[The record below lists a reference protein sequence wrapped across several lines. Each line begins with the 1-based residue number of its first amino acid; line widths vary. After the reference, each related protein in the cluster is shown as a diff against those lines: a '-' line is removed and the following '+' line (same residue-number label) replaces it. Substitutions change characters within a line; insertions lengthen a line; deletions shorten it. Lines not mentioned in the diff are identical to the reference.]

1 MPTFFRSSIR
11 VKLAAGF
18 IAVLI
23 CLGIST
29 FVLIQRIYS
38 QQQAMNYMISHDM
51 TLHDRANG
59 MEKSILDMET
69 GQRGYVITGNSAYLE
84 PYHSGREQWKREYL
98 ELIRMSAGSPEQLER
113 LEQIRSSV
121 EHWIESS
128 GEPAIALKEAGR
140 TEELQRF
147 FREDPGKRDIDHL
160 RSQLA
165 EFREIGKQET
175 AERAAA
181 LVTSSS
187 TLKAELY
194 LLLFAAILIALLV
207 ILLLSRSIVH
217 TLELVTGTIRSI
229 AAGEENLTTRID
241 VRSHDEIHDLAEA
254 TNALLARVE
263 EENWLKT
270 CFVDVATLYQGST
283 DIKDFAQ
290 TILNWLG
297 RYMDAAYGAVYIRDE
312 ESGPLKFVRTA
323 AYAELGEARMQTSFR
338 LGEGLAGQAAAEQRM
353 MVFDPLPDG
362 YVRAGS
368 GLGEAQPRSL
378 ILFPVSFEGDT
389 IAVIE
394 LASFAPFRE
403 RHKELLRRVCETLGI
418 ALHSVQGRME
428 VERLYQESQVL
439 TEELQTQTEEL
450 QAQSEELHSQHEEL
464 IYSND
469 ALRQSEERL
478 HWQKLTLEKQA
489 EELAA
494 ISKYKSE
501 FLANMSHELRTP
513 LNSMLIL
520 SQLLAENRD
529 GNLTEKQTE
538 FALTIHA
545 SGSDLLRLIDEILD
559 LSKVEAGRMKIEPET
574 FSLRPWI
581 TWVER
586 SFEPLADKKGLLFH
600 IAIHPEVPE
609 QIYTDSHRLQQILR
623 NFLSNAFKFT
633 SKGSVALRIDRNE
646 TVLRRSDGTSV
657 PAVAFSVI
665 DTGIGIPK
673 NKLELIF
680 EAFQQVDGTT
690 SRRYGGT
697 GLGLTISRELA
708 RLLGGTIRVESSEG
722 AGSRFTLYLPERL
735 EDSPSDAADMVPVVE
750 AAASLEAG
758 PQETLRNA
766 PKRLLLVE
774 QDPERR
780 SSISRLIG
788 RSDVSVQAAASAQE
802 ALDVFESS
810 SWDGI
815 LVRLD
820 PVDRQ
825 LPRLLERLEGSDSPF
840 TPPYVLYTDHPLSSR
855 EEACLKPH
863 AGRVLRIEDNLEQRL
878 LAETR
883 VLLSQP
889 KEASREGNAA
899 EQPPLQELPQVSFAG
914 RQVLLVEDDI
924 RNVFALSNILEK
936 YGINVLFADNG
947 KEALEL
953 LEGHPRIDLVLM
965 DIMMPEMDGY
975 QAIRSIRALPR
986 YRQLPIIALSA
997 KAMKEDRQRCMDAG
1011 ASDYLSKPVDVR
1023 KLVTLLQTWLRP
1035 RA

>member
-1 MPTFFRSSIR
+1 MPTFFRSNIR

-18 IAVLI
+18 IAILV
-23 CLGIST
+23 CLGLST
-29 FVLIQRIYS
+29 FLLIQRIYS
-38 QQQAMNYMISHDM
+38 QQQTMEYMISHDM

-59 MEKSILDMET
+59 MEKNILDMET
-69 GQRGYVITGNSAYLE
+69 GQRGYIITGNPAYLE
-84 PYHSGREQWKREYL
+84 PYYSGKARWKNEYL
-98 ELIRMSAGSPEQLER
+98 ELSRLSADSPAQLQR
-113 LEQIRSSV
+113 LEEIRSSV
-121 EHWIESS
+121 ERWIQTAL
-128 GEPAIALKEAGR
+128 EPAIALKEAGR
-140 TEELQRF
+140 TGDLERF
-147 FREDPGKRDIDHL
+147 YGEGPGKRDIDQL
-160 RSQLA
+160 RSRLA
-165 EFREIGKQET
+165 EYREIGKKET
-175 AERAAA
+175 EERSSA
-181 LVTSSS
+181 LEKSNN

-229 AAGEENLTTRID
+229 AAGDENLATRID
-241 VRSHDEIHDLAEA
+241 VRSHDEIHDLADA

-270 CFVDVATLYQGST
+270 CLVDVATLYQGNT
-283 DIKDFAQ
+283 DIREFAQ
-290 TILNWLG
+290 SILNWLG
-297 RYMDAAYGAVYIRDE
+297 RHLDAAYGALYIRE
-312 ESGPLKFVRTA
+312 EEGRSLRFARSA
-323 AYAELGEARMQTSFR
+323 AYAELGEVRVQSSFR

-353 MVFDPLPDG
+353 MVFDQLPDG

-389 IAVIE
+389 IAVME
-394 LASFAPFRE
+394 LASFAPFQE
-403 RHKELLRRVCETLGI
+403 RHKELLRRGCETLGI
-418 ALHSVQGRME
+418 AIHSIQGRME
-428 VERLYQESQVL
+428 VDRLYQESQVL

-478 HWQKLTLEKQA
+478 QWQKLTLEKQA

-520 SQLLAENRD
+520 SQLLAENKE
-529 GNLTEKQTE
+529 GNLTDKQTE
-538 FALTIHA
+538 FAQTIHA

-574 FSLRPWI
+574 VSLRPWI
-581 TWVER
+581 QWVER
-586 SFEPLADKKGLLFH
+586 SFLPLADKKGLFFH
-600 IAIHPEVPE
+600 IAVHPDVPE
-609 QIYTDSHRLQQILR
+609 EIYTDSHRLQQILR

-633 SKGSVALRIDRNE
+633 SKGSVALRIDRNGS
-646 TVLRRSDGTSV
+646 VLRQADGTSI

-673 NKLELIF
+673 NKLDLIF

-708 RLLGGTIRVESSEG
+708 RLLGGSIRVESSEG

-735 EDSPSDAADMVPVVE
+735 ESLQPDTTAAVPVEE
-750 AAASLEAG
+750 AAATLEAG
-758 PQETLRNA
+758 PQDSRRTTH
-766 PKRLLLVE
+766 KQLLLVE
-774 QDPERR
+774 PDPDCRAHLMQ
-780 SSISRLIG
+780 LIG
-788 RSDVSVQAAASAQE
+788 RSDVHVRAAGSTQE
-802 ALDVFESS
+802 ALDVMELSP
-810 SWDGI
+810 WDGI
-815 LVRLD
+815 LVHLNPAD
-820 PVDRQ
+820 PQ
-825 LPRLLERLEGSDSPF
+825 LPELLERLEGVNRSL
-840 TPPYVLYTDHPLSSR
+840 TPPYLLYTDQPLSAQD
-855 EEACLKPH
+855 EAKLKPY
-863 AGRVLRIEDNLEQRL
+863 AARLLQTEGDFGERL

-883 VLLSQP
+883 LLLSQP
-889 KEASREGNAA
+889 KEA
-899 EQPPLQELPQVSFAG
+899 PPTGASSDPPAVPELPNLSFTG
-914 RQVLLVEDDI
+914 KQVLLVEDDI

-936 YGINVLFADNG
+936 YGIRVLFADNG
-947 KEALEL
+947 KEALDL
-953 LEGHPRIDLVLM
+953 LEGNPRIDLILM

-986 YRQLPIIALSA
+986 YRKLPIIALSA
-997 KAMKEDRQRCMDAG
+997 KAMKEDRQRCLDAG
-1011 ASDYLSKPVDVR
+1011 ASDYLSKPVDVL
-1023 KLVTLLQTWLRP
+1023 KLATLLQTWLRP